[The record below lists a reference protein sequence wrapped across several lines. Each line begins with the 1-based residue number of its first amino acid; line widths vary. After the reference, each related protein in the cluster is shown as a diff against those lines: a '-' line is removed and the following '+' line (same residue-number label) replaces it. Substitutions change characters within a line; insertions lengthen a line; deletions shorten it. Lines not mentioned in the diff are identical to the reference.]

1 MIKKFVAVKVWDDN
15 PDDFQILEYFETI
28 KETQEFIKNAPK
40 DTGRFRSKF
49 KYDIMVYDI

>member
-1 MIKKFVAVKVWDDN
+1 MIKKYVAVKVWDDN
-15 PDDFQILEYFETI
+15 PDDFQVLEYFETI
-28 KETQEFIKNAPK
+28 KATQEFIKNAPK